1 MTKQIEDLPGEEWRD
16 APGTGGMYQV
26 SNMGRVKSFK
36 RRVPA
41 LLKPSN
47 NGANYWQVGLRIDS
61 KLVPYLLHRLVMLT
75 FAPKENPRE
84 WEVNHLDFNTANCAL
99 SNLEWAS
106 PLHNT
111 QHFHKSG
118 RKRDLSEIT
127 GTNHHLSRLNEA
139 KVIEMRAAFA
149 TGRYDCAEIARMYDI
164 SHSTALQVIKGKTWK
179 QILPP
184 DWMPPDTSNKF
195 DSKAK
200 RRRQIQ
206 RDANHD

>member
-1 MTKQIEDLPGEEWRD
+1 
-16 APGTGGMYQV
+16 
-26 SNMGRVKSFK
+26 MGRVKSFK

-41 LLKPSN
+41 LLKPFPN
-47 NGANYWQVGLRIDS
+47 IGHYWQVNFRIGD
-61 KLVPYLLHRLVMLT
+61 KRIAYLLHRLVMLT
-75 FAPKENPRE
+75 FSPIENPDE
-84 WEVNHLDFNTANCAL
+84 WEVNHLDFDKTNCAL

-139 KVIEMRAAFA
+139 KVIEMRSAFA
-149 TGRYDCAEIARMYDI
+149 TGNYDCKQLAEMYNIA
-164 SHSTALQVIKGKTWK
+164 HSTVLQVIKGKTWK

-184 DWMPPDTSNKF
+184 DWTPPDTSNKY
-195 DSKAK
+195 DWRTK
-200 RRRQIQ
+200 RKPSNSGRYR
-206 RDANHD
+206 

>member
-1 MTKQIEDLPGEEWRD
+1 MTNPIEDLPGEEWRD
-16 APGTGGMYQV
+16 APETGGLYQV

-41 LLKPSN
+41 LLKPTT
-47 NGANYWQVGLRIDS
+47 NGMNYWQVGWRVDGKRFS
-61 KLVPYLLHRLVMLT
+61 YLLHRLVMLT
-75 FAPKENPRE
+75 FAPIENPDK
-84 WEVNHLDFNTANCAL
+84 WEVNHLDFDTANCAL

-111 QHFHKSG
+111 RHFHKSG

-149 TGRYDCAEIARMYDI
+149 TGNYDCMQLARMYGI
-164 SHSTALQVIKGKTWK
+164 SQSTVLQVIKGQTWK

-184 DWMPPDTSNKF
+184 GWTPPDTSNKY
-195 DSKAK
+195 DWKTK
-200 RRRQIQ
+200 RRQS
-206 RDANHD
+206 N